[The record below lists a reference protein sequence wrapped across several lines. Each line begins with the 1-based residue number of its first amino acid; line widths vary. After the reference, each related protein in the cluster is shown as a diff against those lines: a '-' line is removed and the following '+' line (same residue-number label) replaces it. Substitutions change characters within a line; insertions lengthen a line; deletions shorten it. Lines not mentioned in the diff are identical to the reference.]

1 MPLLRGGLRG
11 FWRWYQRHYLAVLV
25 VTTGVFL
32 LQIFHLYW
40 LFTDVVLQRLT
51 GHSFFGQ
58 GPVAHAVG
66 LSSLV
71 ADYLEIPTLI
81 SASLLYVN
89 ELRRKGFNWRAV
101 GFLIMLNTQW
111 LHIFWITDEVV
122 VQYFAGPVAPQ
133 WSALLAWVAILID
146 FLELPVI
153 YDTLRRVWRQRDR
166 IAARLRSRFGTASEL
181 PERAAPSAHRSLSE
195 ETTLTV

>member
-1 MPLLRGGLRG
+1 MPFLRGGVRR

-32 LQIFHLYW
+32 LQLFHLYW
-40 LFTDVVLQRLT
+40 LLTDVVLQRLT
-51 GHSFFGQ
+51 GRSFFGE
-58 GPVAHAVG
+58 GAVAEMVG
-66 LSSLV
+66 LSSLI

-89 ELRRKGFNWRAV
+89 EMRRKGFTWRAA
-101 GFLIMLNTQW
+101 GFLFMLNTQW

-133 WSALLAWVAILID
+133 WNALLAWVAILID

-153 YDTLRRVWRQRDR
+153 YDTLRRVWRERHTIVSR
-166 IAARLRSRFGTASEL
+166 VRSRLNGA
-181 PERAAPSAHRSLSE
+181 PEPPAPSGQAALSE
-195 ETTLTV
+195 VTTLTV

>member
-1 MPLLRGGLRG
+1 MPLLRGGVRR

-32 LQIFHLYW
+32 LQLFHLYW
-40 LFTDVVLQRLT
+40 LFTDVGLQRLT
-51 GHSFFGQ
+51 GRSFFGQ
-58 GPVAHAVG
+58 GAVAEVVG
-66 LSSLV
+66 LSSLI

-81 SASLLYVN
+81 SASLLYLN
-89 ELRRKGFNWRAV
+89 ELRRGFTWKAA
-101 GFLIMLNTQW
+101 GFLLMLNTQW

-133 WSALLAWVAILID
+133 WNAVLAWVAILID

-153 YDTLRRVWRQRDR
+153 YDTLRRVWRERDKITAR
-166 IAARLRSRFGTASEL
+166 IRSRIGGPL
-181 PERAAPSAHRSLSE
+181 KPPEVPQRAAFTGV
-195 ETTLTV
+195 TTLTV

>member
-1 MPLLRGGLRG
+1 MPFLRGGVRS

-32 LQIFHLYW
+32 LQLFHLYW

-51 GHSFFGQ
+51 GRSFFGE
-58 GPVAHAVG
+58 GTVAEMVG
-66 LSSLV
+66 LSSLI

-89 ELRRKGFNWRAV
+89 ELRRKGFSWRAL
-101 GFLIMLNTQW
+101 GFLVMLNTQW

-133 WSALLAWVAILID
+133 WNALLAWVAILID

-153 YDTLRRVWRQRDR
+153 YDTLRRVWRARGEIASR
-166 IAARLRSRFGTASEL
+166 IRSRLNGAPRPPVRSGQPAVSE
-181 PERAAPSAHRSLSE
+181 A
-195 ETTLTV
+195 TTLTV